1 MRVVRRLAA
10 AATYLL
16 TIHLTIVGGT
26 VSCPEG
32 WTAQQES
39 GAAAMQ
45 MHDGDMPSSQPGH
58 HHSQSGSHCKTPC
71 TTVGCSVSAHCGVS
85 AVGGSRHWAS
95 VEQRARQPLVSV

>member
-1 MRVVRRLAA
+1 MRLVRRLAA

-39 GAAAMQ
+39 GAADA
-45 MHDGDMPSSQPGH
+45 D
-58 HHSQSGSHCKTPC
+58 
-71 TTVGCSVSAHCGVS
+71 A
-85 AVGGSRHWAS
+85 
-95 VEQRARQPLVSV
+95 